1 MLFDDQA
8 AAQESIDHVA
18 LTFEACPV
26 EQFDPNEVHHDV
38 TTSGQ
43 GGAFLADVADSSLAV
58 SSRSTYQQA
67 PTLGLTEMRWVRIA
81 NAVIF
86 TYDTGEAMSDDP
98 GPGREATQRAVQM
111 VTIWCETNGGC

>member
-1 MLFDDQA
+1 MADVRIGILGSGKGSNCRAILERIRDGTLA
-8 AAQESIDHVA
+8 A
-18 LTFEACPV
+18 
-26 EQFDPNEVHHDV
+26 DPRIVI
-38 TTSGQ
+38 
-43 GGAFLADVADSSLAV
+43 ADVADSSLAV